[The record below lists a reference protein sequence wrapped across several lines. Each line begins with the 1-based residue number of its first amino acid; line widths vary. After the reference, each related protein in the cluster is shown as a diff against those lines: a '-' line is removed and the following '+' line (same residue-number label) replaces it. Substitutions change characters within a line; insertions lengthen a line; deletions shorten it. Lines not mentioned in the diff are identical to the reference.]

1 MQGVQNLE
9 LVCINCR
16 YTQSLWKAFTVLQE
30 LQIASRPKAKQSQGT
45 LGTSEKLNVN
55 TISFMKVWGEF

>member
-1 MQGVQNLE
+1 MQGVQNLK

-16 YTQSLWKAFTVLQE
+16 YTQSQK

-45 LGTSEKLNVN
+45 LGTSEKLKVN
-55 TISFMKVWGEF
+55 TISFMKVWSEF